1 MERSDDEAK
10 RPKRADV
17 GAEADHF
24 SALPDDLI
32 ISILVKLRDAAA
44 ACKTSVL
51 ARRWLG
57 LWAQLPE
64 LHFLHADPD
73 DIRDALNAYRGPEL
87 LLLSVVAEDASP
99 ESVSAWLPIAA
110 RRVTGALRFQNS
122 PSPQRGDDYD
132 DDDLALPCFGTAV
145 EILLHLQVFRLALPA
160 NGVFARLTK
169 LYLFGLRL
177 RGPPCG
183 LGDAV
188 SSPRSPCLK
197 FLSVIEVWVLDVLTI
212 HSESLEYLL
221 LEELPEL
228 QHLVVKA
235 PALRELAVH
244 NCLDNALTSTEL
256 VAGISAPG
264 LESLMW
270 PNLCNPG
277 SVQLGAMPH
286 LRELAI
292 ASFQVYGQ
300 DNTPAMMNRRLM
312 AVLRRFQSLESL
324 TLSLTYPPDIR
335 TYRFLMGEMGSL
347 PDITFLA
354 LHVTSCQHSFGAS
367 LSHVLRMCTSIRVL
381 HLYFDAKPEWHKE
394 ETVCLSDCICDE
406 PQKWKTEEL
415 VLDGLEEVEIFDFGG
430 TEHEVAVVK
439 PLFCWAT
446 VLKRMKVNLLYS
458 VTESRG
464 GELRNLF
471 LSFCRPEIL
480 LEFRRR
486 GRLF

>member
-110 RRVTGALRFQNS
+110 RRVSGALQFQNS
-122 PSPQRGDDYD
+122 PSPQWDYD
-132 DDDLALPCFGTAV
+132 DDDDELALPCFGTAA
-145 EILLHLQVFRLALPA
+145 EILLNLEVLRLALPA

-169 LYLFGLRL
+169 LYLFDLRL

-188 SSPRSPCLK
+188 SSPRSPCLEL
-197 FLSVIEVWVLDVLTI
+197 LSVIHVWVLDDLTI
-212 HSESLEYLL
+212 HSESLKYLV

-228 QHLVVKA
+228 QHLVVNA
-235 PALRELAVH
+235 PALRELSVY
-244 NCLDNALTSTEL
+244 NCLDNALTSTQL
-256 VAGISAPG
+256 VADISAPG
-264 LESLMW
+264 LQSLTW
-270 PNLCNPG
+270 PNLCNPR
-277 SVQLGAMPH
+277 SVQLGQMPH
-286 LRELAI
+286 LRLLAV

-300 DNTPAMMNRRLM
+300 DNSSAMMNRRLV
-312 AVLRRFQSLESL
+312 AILRRFQSLQRL
-324 TLSLTYPPDIR
+324 TLSLTYPPVSS
-335 TYRFLMGEMGSL
+335 SL
-347 PDITFLA
+347 T
-354 LHVTSCQHSFGAS
+354 
-367 LSHVLRMCTSIRVL
+367 
-381 HLYFDAKPEWHKE
+381 
-394 ETVCLSDCICDE
+394 
-406 PQKWKTEEL
+406 
-415 VLDGLEEVEIFDFGG
+415 
-430 TEHEVAVVK
+430 
-439 PLFCWAT
+439 
-446 VLKRMKVNLLYS
+446 
-458 VTESRG
+458 
-464 GELRNLF
+464 
-471 LSFCRPEIL
+471 
-480 LEFRRR
+480 
-486 GRLF
+486 

>member
-17 GAEADHF
+17 GAEVDHF
-24 SALPDDLI
+24 SALPDDLL

-73 DIRDALNAYRGPEL
+73 HIRDALNAYRGPEL

-324 TLSLTYPPDIR
+324 TLSLTYPPVSS
-335 TYRFLMGEMGSL
+335 SL
-347 PDITFLA
+347 T
-354 LHVTSCQHSFGAS
+354 
-367 LSHVLRMCTSIRVL
+367 
-381 HLYFDAKPEWHKE
+381 
-394 ETVCLSDCICDE
+394 
-406 PQKWKTEEL
+406 
-415 VLDGLEEVEIFDFGG
+415 
-430 TEHEVAVVK
+430 
-439 PLFCWAT
+439 
-446 VLKRMKVNLLYS
+446 
-458 VTESRG
+458 
-464 GELRNLF
+464 
-471 LSFCRPEIL
+471 
-480 LEFRRR
+480 
-486 GRLF
+486 